1 MSISSIE
8 STAAQ
13 YISVV
18 GSSSTKESDE
28 RVRLRPKG
36 GITKFAKD
44 SPLLQPLLN
53 TNGFMFPYRPII
65 ETGGNVAYGTQEL
78 VHSIQDF
85 NYFIR
90 NSSTNFS
97 MSGQFS
103 CEDNDTA
110 AYTFA
115 CIHFLRSIS
124 KMHFG
129 GFSSASSTSTSSV
142 ASSLSSIASAS
153 SAITSATSLTGQ
165 SSGTTSSDSL
175 VGAPPQ
181 VLILN
186 GYGQYMFNNIP
197 VLLRSFNLSFP
208 DNIDYVKF
216 TVNSVDVW
224 LPVVLTISLS
234 LTAQVTPEEARNFN
248 YNDFKNGT
256 LLKKGK
262 WF

>member
-1 MSISSIE
+1 MDVKSIE
-8 STAAQ
+8 AVGSQ

-18 GSSSTKESDE
+18 GSSSTKEVDE
-28 RVRLRPKG
+28 RVRLRPKS
-36 GITKFAKD
+36 GITKYAKQ

-65 ETGGNVAYGTQEL
+65 ETGGNIQYGTQEL

-90 NSSTNFS
+90 NSSTNFGI
-97 MSGQFS
+97 SGQFT

-129 GFSSASSTSTSSV
+129 GFGSSSSSA
-142 ASSLSSIASAS
+142 ASNSLASLTSAS
-153 SAITSATSLTGQ
+153 SALSSLTN
-165 SSGTTSSDSL
+165 SSGTSSSTTSADSL
-175 VGAPPQ
+175 VGAPPEML
-181 VLILN
+181 VLN
-186 GYGQYMFNNIP
+186 AYGQYMFNNIP
-197 VLLRSFNLSFP
+197 VILRSFSITFP
-208 DNIDYVKF
+208 DNVDYVKF
-216 TVNSVDVW
+216 SVNNVDVW
-224 LPVVLTISLS
+224 LPVVLTITLS
-234 LTAQVTPEEARNFN
+234 LVSQVTPEEARKFN
-248 YNDFKNGT
+248 YTDFKNGS